1 MNAKYWDGPPI
12 EAWEPWTS
20 QEAAARLAGVSAPWC
35 VVGGWAL
42 DLWLG
47 EQTRPHED
55 LEIAISRDDL
65 ARVRRALGLPF
76 HAVGDGEVRLL
87 ADGEA
92 TPEHRHQNW
101 VCEEGRWRL
110 DVMLEPG
117 DAQTWIYRRDPQFR
131 ASRAWMTGTS
141 AEGIAYLRPQGV
153 LFYKARA
160 PRPKDEADL
169 AAALPKL
176 EPEARAWLAEAIAR
190 FEPASPWRARFD

>member
-1 MNAKYWDGPPI
+1 MRAKHWDGPPI
-12 EAWEPWTS
+12 EAWEPWTP
-20 QEAAARLAGVSAPWC
+20 QEAARRLAGAGESWC

-47 EQTRPHED
+47 APTRPHAD
-55 LEIAISRDDL
+55 LEIAIQREGL

-87 ADGEA
+87 AGGEP
-92 TPEHRHQNW
+92 TPGNRHQNW
-101 VCEEGRWRL
+101 VCEDGRWRL

-117 DAQTWIYRRDPQFR
+117 DAQTWVYRRNPDLR
-131 ASRAWMTGTS
+131 ASRAWMTGTT
-141 AEGIAYLRPQGV
+141 GDGVPYLRPQGV

-169 AAALPKL
+169 AVALPRL
-176 EPEARAWLAEAIAR
+176 EPEARAWLADAIAQ
-190 FEPASPWRARFD
+190 FEPASPWRGRFD